1 VFSWVCQCS
10 LFSKKPNMFRS
21 CVVASTTKLAVKLRT
36 LTSSRPNFA
45 DSSQIK
51 SGGWKEKFVN
61 LKENRANRFLLFA
74 CVGVGAVA
82 GLVGSY
88 VSGGHSLDK
97 SVLKIP
103 EDPAYVARANLEGIL
118 ESTKYLAPK
127 GSYYVIYGPKG
138 VGKSKLTTHV
148 AKDRPATIKVTVTTA
163 SRQQDILS
171 LLSMKLLGKVPPFF
185 DVDNFVRAVD
195 NCKNTPLIV
204 FDVDTSHTTD
214 LRDLLVAVRDI
225 CKLLAHKCVCWIVLS
240 EADAVLTFGK
250 DRQRQ
255 KFIYVDEM
263 NKEEARTFVNYQL
276 NRPVNYGKNKKN
288 LTAADNEPIEIL
300 SINDKDFEYVYNTIG
315 GNPAMLIN
323 LALALKAKTSVQ
335 DFVASRVARARQDLV
350 AFAHQPILKAL
361 KNKPDG
367 VSPEFFNNQEH
378 KGVDLSVPAHVG
390 LALKNSN
397 AIVYR
402 MERDEYQ
409 LMSTAHRTALKAY
422 EPNAT

>member
-1 VFSWVCQCS
+1 MFSWVCQCS
-10 LFSKKPNMFRS
+10 LFSKKLNMFRS
-21 CVVASTTKLAVKLRT
+21 CVVASTTKLAVKLRA

-45 DSSQIK
+45 DPSHVK

-61 LKENRANRFLLFA
+61 LKERRFYIF
-74 CVGVGAVA
+74 VGAAIGAVA

-118 ESTKYLAPK
+118 ESTKCFAPK
-127 GSYYVIYGPKG
+127 DSYYVIYGPNG

-204 FDVDTSHTTD
+204 FDVDTSDTND
-214 LRDLLVAVRDI
+214 ERELLAAVRDI
-225 CKLLAHKCVCWIVLS
+225 CKLLAHKCVCWIVVS
-240 EADAVLTFGK
+240 EANAVLTFGK
-250 DRQRQ
+250 HRLHYNY
-255 KFIYVDEM
+255 IYVEEM
-263 NKEEARTFVNYQL
+263 NKEEARTFVNSEL
-276 NRPVNYGKNKKN
+276 NRPVNGKNKKN

-300 SINDKDFEYVYNTIG
+300 SINDNDFEYVYNTIG

-335 DFVASRVARARQDLV
+335 DFVASQVAIARQDLV

-367 VSPEFFNNQEH
+367 VSPEFFNNQKH
-378 KGVDLSVPAHVG
+378 NGVHLAVPAHVG
-390 LALKNSN
+390 LAMKESN

-422 EPNAT
+422 DPLVT